1 MKKLAVRLLILLVV
15 AGVVGAGFYLIQRIP
30 KGEDDIPLAEV
41 KRGDLEVR
49 TYLRGELRAVRS
61 MTLTAPNLGS
71 QSQITR
77 LAPAGALAR
86 AKDLIVEFDD
96 SERRASLEDDELE
109 VQRIGENLVK
119 AETDL
124 DIRKSQDEVELV
136 KARFAVERA
145 QLENKKNEL
154 VGSIEARKNELTL
167 EEANRREAKL
177 KEDIKS
183 RLQQRE
189 AELSVLREQL
199 NKAQL
204 DSDRERRRIEQARV
218 LTPIAGLVSILE
230 NRAGGRGGFGQT
242 TPTIREGD
250 QIPAGMAVAQILDL
264 SEMELVAKVEEVERA
279 NLRETQEAVIYLD
292 ALPGKPV
299 TGKIKTLGSTAT
311 TNIFRGEATKKFD
324 TLLSLD
330 MRQLLENV
338 GASEQQIARILATAR
353 DNAQRGVF
361 GGGPAVPEAAAE
373 PGSGGRRSGG
383 QRAARGAPGAAAPAE
398 APQGG
403 PGVQQAGA
411 PQPEGAGGGGERSQ
425 RRGGFGANLSPEQ
438 REQMQK
444 AMQEALGGR
453 DISQLTPDERRQMFQ
468 KLRPQFGGGGR
479 GAGGQGG
486 PGGQGGFGGPPGGA
500 PGGFAPG
507 GPGGAG
513 ASSAQ
518 MPEFASLSLSR
529 PGGQRFT
536 AEDRANA
543 QLPAPPEEGSD
554 VDILLR
560 PGLLANAEI
569 IVERIPNT
577 LYVPFQGIFEAGSQH
592 IVYVKKGD
600 TFETRKVEVGSR
612 SESQIA
618 IKSGLE
624 EGEQIALAPPFDDG
638 SSATKK
644 KKAGQAAQPSFPGAG
659 GGEAP
664 PAGGGRRRR

>member
-15 AGVVGAGFYLIQRIP
+15 AGVVAAGFYIIQRIP
-30 KGEDDIPLAEV
+30 KEEDDIPLAEV

-77 LAPAGALAR
+77 LAPAGALAK

-109 VQRIGENLVK
+109 VQRIRENLVK

-154 VGSIEARKNELTL
+154 VGAIEARKNELTL

-204 DSDRERRRIEQARV
+204 DADRERRRIEQARV
-218 LTPIAGLVSILE
+218 LTPIAGLVSVLE

-264 SEMELVAKVEEVERA
+264 SEMELVAKIEEVERA

-330 MRQLLENV
+330 MRQLLDNV
-338 GASEQQIARILATAR
+338 GASEQQITRILATAR

-361 GGGPAVPEAAAE
+361 GGGPAVPESPAEPTGGGLGAQRASRGAAGPAAA
-373 PGSGGRRSGG
+373 
-383 QRAARGAPGAAAPAE
+383 A
-398 APQGG
+398 QGG
-403 PGVQQAGA
+403 PGGAPPAGA
-411 PQPEGAGGGGERSQ
+411 EGGRERGQ
-425 RRGGFGANLSPEQ
+425 RKGGGFGANLSPEQ

-453 DISQLTPDERRQMFQ
+453 DISQLSPEERRQMFQ
-468 KLRPQFGGGGR
+468 KLRPQFGGAGR
-479 GAGGQGG
+479 GVA
-486 PGGQGGFGGPPGGA
+486 GQGGFGGQSGGGA

-507 GPGGAG
+507 GAGGAG
-513 ASSAQ
+513 APSTAP
-518 MPEFASLSLSR
+518 MPEFASLSLAR
-529 PGGQRFT
+529 PGAQRFT

-560 PGLLANAEI
+560 PGLLA
-569 IVERIPNT
+569 
-577 LYVPFQGIFEAGSQH
+577 
-592 IVYVKKGD
+592 
-600 TFETRKVEVGSR
+600 
-612 SESQIA
+612 
-618 IKSGLE
+618 
-624 EGEQIALAPPFDDG
+624 
-638 SSATKK
+638 
-644 KKAGQAAQPSFPGAG
+644 FP
-659 GGEAP
+659 
-664 PAGGGRRRR
+664 

>member
-1 MKKLAVRLLILLVV
+1 MKKLAIRLLILLVV
-15 AGVVGAGFYLIQRIP
+15 AGVVAGAFYIIQRIP
-30 KGEDDIPLAEV
+30 KEEDEIPLAAV

-49 TYLRGELRAVRS
+49 AYLRGELRAVRS

-71 QSQITR
+71 QSQVTR
-77 LAPAGALAR
+77 LAPPGALAK

-109 VQRIGENLVK
+109 VQRIRENLVK

-136 KARFAVERA
+136 KARFAVETA

-154 VGSIEARKNELTL
+154 VGTIEARKNELTL
-167 EEANRREAKL
+167 EEANRKEAKL

-204 DSDRERRRIEQARV
+204 DADREKRRIEQARV

-279 NLRETQEAVIYLD
+279 NLQEGQEAVIYLD

-338 GASEQQIARILATAR
+338 GASGQQITRILATAR

-361 GGGPAVPEAAAE
+361 GGGPVAPELAAGPARAGRGRGPAAAASTPEAPAAPPAE
-373 PGSGGRRSGG
+373 PGG
-383 QRAARGAPGAAAPAE
+383 AE
-398 APQGG
+398 AGAQ
-403 PGVQQAGA
+403 PG
-411 PQPEGAGGGGERSQ
+411 Q
-425 RRGGFGANLSPEQ
+425 RRGGFGRNLSPEQ
-438 REQMQK
+438 REQFQK

-453 DISQLTPDERRQMFQ
+453 DISQLSPEERRQIFQ
-468 KLRPQFGGGGR
+468 KLRPQSGGGGGGGGR
-479 GAGGQGG
+479 GG
-486 PGGQGGFGGPPGGA
+486 PGGA
-500 PGGFAPG
+500 PGASGAAGPPDTAASPGAPV
-507 GPGGAG
+507 
-513 ASSAQ
+513 
-518 MPEFASLSLSR
+518 PEFASLSLAR
-529 PGGQRFT
+529 PGAQRFT
-536 AEDRANA
+536 AEDRASA
-543 QLPAPPEEGSD
+543 ELPAPPEEGSD

-569 IVERIPNT
+569 IVERIPDT
-577 LYVPFQGIFEAGSQH
+577 LYVPFQGIFEAGSQR
-592 IVYVKKGD
+592 IVYVKKGN
-600 TFETRKVEVGSR
+600 TFEKRKVEVGPR

-618 IKSGLE
+618 IKSGLK
-624 EGEQIALAPPFDDG
+624 EGEEIALAPPFDEG
-638 SSATKK
+638 GAAAKK
-644 KKAGQAAQPSFPGAG
+644 KKAGQAAQPSFPGGG
-659 GGEAP
+659 GGEATP

>member
-1 MKKLAVRLLILLVV
+1 MKKLAIRLLILLVV
-15 AGVVGAGFYLIQRIP
+15 AGVVAGAFYIIQRIP
-30 KGEDDIPLAEV
+30 KEDDEIPLATV

-49 TYLRGELRAVRS
+49 AYLRGELRAVRS

-71 QSQITR
+71 QSQVTR
-77 LAPAGALAR
+77 LAPAGALAK
-86 AKDLIVEFDD
+86 AKDLIAEFDD

-109 VQRIGENLVK
+109 VQRIKEDLVK

-124 DIRKSQDEVELV
+124 DIRKSQDDVELV
-136 KARFAVERA
+136 KARFAVETA

-154 VGSIEARKNELTL
+154 VGTIEARKNELTL
-167 EEANRREAKL
+167 EEANRKEAKL

-204 DSDRERRRIEQARV
+204 DADREKRRIEQARV

-279 NLRETQEAVIYLD
+279 NLLEGQEAVIYLD

-311 TNIFRGEATKKFD
+311 TNVFRGEATKKFD

-338 GASEQQIARILATAR
+338 GASETQIKRILATAR
-353 DNAQRGVF
+353 DNANRGVF
-361 GGGPAVPEAAAE
+361 GGGPVASE
-373 PGSGGRRSGG
+373 PSAGPSRGGRG
-383 QRAARGAPGAAAPAE
+383 
-398 APQGG
+398 GG
-403 PGVQQAGA
+403 PAAAGA
-411 PQPEGAGGGGERSQ
+411 PEAVPAGPGGAEAGAQPGQ
-425 RRGGFGANLSPEQ
+425 RRGGFGRNLSPEQ
-438 REQMQK
+438 REQFQK

-453 DISQLTPDERRQMFQ
+453 DISQLSPDERRQIFQ
-468 KLRPQFGGGGR
+468 KLRPQGGGGR
-479 GAGGQGG
+479 GGGGRGGAGGQGG
-486 PGGQGGFGGPPGGA
+486 GA
-500 PGGFAPG
+500 PGAFGAA
-507 GPGGAG
+507 GPADAG
-513 ASSAQ
+513 APSATPV
-518 MPEFASLSLSR
+518 PEFASLSLSR
-529 PGGQRFT
+529 PGAQRFT

-543 QLPAPPEEGSD
+543 ELPAPPEEGSD

-577 LYVPFQGIFEAGSQH
+577 LYVPFQGIFEAGSQR
-592 IVYVKKGD
+592 IVYVKKGN
-600 TFETRKVEVGSR
+600 TFETRKVEVGPR

-618 IKSGLE
+618 IKSGLK
-624 EGEQIALAPPFDDG
+624 EGEEIALTPPFDEG
-638 SSATKK
+638 RAAAKK
-644 KKAGQAAQPSFPGAG
+644 KKAGQTAQPSFPGG
-659 GGEAP
+659 GGGDATP

>member
-1 MKKLAVRLLILLVV
+1 MKKLAVRLLVLLIL
-15 AGVVGAGFYLIQRIP
+15 AGVAAGAYYLIQRIP
-30 KGEDDIPLAEV
+30 KEEDDIPLAEV

-49 TYLRGELRAVRS
+49 AYLRGELRAVRS
-61 MTLTAPNLGS
+61 ITLTAPNLGS
-71 QSQITR
+71 QSQVTQ
-77 LAPAGALAR
+77 LAPAGALAK

-96 SERRASLEDDELE
+96 SERRAALEDDELE
-109 VQRIGENLVK
+109 VQRIRENLIK

-136 KARFAVERA
+136 KARYAVTKAE
-145 QLENKKNEL
+145 LENKKNEL
-154 VGSIEARKNELTL
+154 VGAIEARKNQLTL
-167 EEANRREAKL
+167 EEANSREQKL

-204 DSDRERRRIEQARV
+204 DADRERRRIDQARV

-242 TPTIREGD
+242 TPAIREGD
-250 QIPAGMAVAQILDL
+250 QIPAGMAVTQMLDL

-279 NLRETQEAVIYLD
+279 ALSEGQEAVIYLD

-299 TGKIKTLGSTAT
+299 TGKIKTLASTAT
-311 TNIFRGEATKKFD
+311 TNVFRGEATKKFD
-324 TLLSLD
+324 TVLSLD

-338 GASEQQIARILATAR
+338 GASEQQITRILATAR

-361 GGGPAVPEAAAE
+361 GGGPVAPNPGAAFF
-373 PGSGGRRSGG
+373 
-383 QRAARGAPGAAAPAE
+383 GAPGGGAMVVAGGDSAPS
-398 APQGG
+398 
-403 PGVQQAGA
+403 
-411 PQPEGAGGGGERSQ
+411 GGGGEGPRAGRQ
-425 RRGGFGANLSPEQ
+425 RAGGAGEGPGGAAGPGGAGGAAGGTPGQGRGGFGRNLSPEQ

-453 DISQLTPDERRQMFQ
+453 DPSQLSPEERRALFQ
-468 KLRPQFGGGGR
+468 KLRPQGARAGGGR
-479 GAGGQGG
+479 GAGQ
-486 PGGQGGFGGPPGGA
+486 A
-500 PGGFAPG
+500 APG
-507 GPGGAG
+507 GPGDVSPGGPAG
-513 ASSAQ
+513 GPASA
-518 MPEFASLSLSR
+518 PDVPSLSLSR
-529 PGGQRFT
+529 PGAQGFT
-536 AEDRANA
+536 AEDRAQA
-543 QLPAPPEEGSD
+543 KLPAPPEEGSD

-569 IVERIPNT
+569 IVERIPDT
-577 LYVPFQGIFEAGSQH
+577 LYVPFHGVFEVGVGH
-592 IVYVKKGD
+592 VVYVKKGD
-600 TFETRKVEVGSR
+600 TFEPRKVEVGPR

-624 EGEQIALAPPFDDG
+624 EGEQIALALPFDDG
-638 SSATKK
+638 RAEKK
-644 KKAGQAAQPSFPGAG
+644 KKAAEPAQPSFPGGG
-659 GGEAP
+659 GGEAAP

>member
-1 MKKLAVRLLILLVV
+1 MKKLAIRLLILLVV
-15 AGVVGAGFYLIQRIP
+15 AGVVAGAFYIIQRIP
-30 KGEDDIPLAEV
+30 KEDDEIPLATV

-49 TYLRGELRAVRS
+49 AYLRGELRAVRS

-71 QSQITR
+71 QSQVTR
-77 LAPAGALAR
+77 LAPAGALAK
-86 AKDLIVEFDD
+86 AKDLIAEFDD

-109 VQRIGENLVK
+109 VQRIKEDLVK

-124 DIRKSQDEVELV
+124 DIRKSQDDVELV
-136 KARFAVERA
+136 KARFAVETA

-154 VGSIEARKNELTL
+154 VGTIEARKNELTL
-167 EEANRREAKL
+167 EEANRKEAKL

-204 DSDRERRRIEQARV
+204 DADREKRRIEQARV

-279 NLRETQEAVIYLD
+279 NLLEGQEAVIYLD

-311 TNIFRGEATKKFD
+311 TNVFRGEATKKFD

-338 GASEQQIARILATAR
+338 GASETQIKRILATAR
-353 DNAQRGVF
+353 DNANRGVF
-361 GGGPAVPEAAAE
+361 GGGPVASE
-373 PGSGGRRSGG
+373 PSAGPSRGGRG
-383 QRAARGAPGAAAPAE
+383 
-398 APQGG
+398 GG
-403 PGVQQAGA
+403 PAAAGA
-411 PQPEGAGGGGERSQ
+411 PEAVPAGPGGAEAGAQPGQ
-425 RRGGFGANLSPEQ
+425 RRGGFGRNLSPEQ
-438 REQMQK
+438 CEQFQK

-453 DISQLTPDERRQMFQ
+453 DISQLSPDERRQIFQ
-468 KLRPQFGGGGR
+468 KLRPQGGGGR
-479 GAGGQGG
+479 GGGGRGGAGGQGG
-486 PGGQGGFGGPPGGA
+486 GA
-500 PGGFAPG
+500 PGAFGAA
-507 GPGGAG
+507 GPADAG
-513 ASSAQ
+513 APSATPV
-518 MPEFASLSLSR
+518 PEFASLSLSR
-529 PGGQRFT
+529 PGAQRFT

-543 QLPAPPEEGSD
+543 ELPAPPEEGSD

-577 LYVPFQGIFEAGSQH
+577 LYVPFQGIFEAGSQR
-592 IVYVKKGD
+592 IVYVKKGN
-600 TFETRKVEVGSR
+600 TFETRKVEVGPR

-618 IKSGLE
+618 IKSGLK
-624 EGEQIALAPPFDDG
+624 EGEEIALTPPFDEG
-638 SSATKK
+638 RAAAKK
-644 KKAGQAAQPSFPGAG
+644 KKAGQTAQPSFPGG
-659 GGEAP
+659 GGGDATP

>member
-1 MKKLAVRLLILLVV
+1 MKKLAVRLLVLLAV
-15 AGVVGAGFYLIQRIP
+15 AGVVAAGFYIIQRIP
-30 KGEDDIPLAEV
+30 KEEDEIPLAVV

-61 MTLTAPNLGS
+61 MTLTSPNLGS

-77 LAPAGALAR
+77 LAPAGALAK

-109 VQRIGENLVK
+109 VQRIRENLLK
-119 AETDL
+119 AQTDL

-145 QLENKKNEL
+145 LLQNKKNEL
-154 VGSIEARKNELTL
+154 VGTIEARKNELTL
-167 EEANRREAKL
+167 EEANRRETKL

-189 AELSVLREQL
+189 AELAVLREQL

-204 DSDRERRRIEQARV
+204 DADRERRRIEQARV

-250 QIPAGMAVAQILDL
+250 QIPAGMAVSQILDL
-264 SEMELVAKVEEVERA
+264 SEMELVAKIEEVERA
-279 NLRETQEAVIYLD
+279 NLQEGQEAVIYLD

-311 TNIFRGEATKKFD
+311 SNIFRGEATKKFD

-330 MRQLLENV
+330 MRQLLDNV
-338 GASEQQIARILATAR
+338 GASQQQITRILATAR

-361 GGGPAVPEAAAE
+361 GGGPAASESAAE
-373 PGSGGRRSGG
+373 PSGRGPSAESASGGR
-383 QRAARGAPGAAAPAE
+383 PGAVASAE
-398 APQGG
+398 GG
-403 PGVQQAGA
+403 PGGVRKGGA
-411 PQPEGAGGGGERSQ
+411 EGGGPSGQQ
-425 RRGGFGANLSPEQ
+425 RGGGFGRNLSPEQ

-453 DISQLTPDERRQMFQ
+453 DISQLSPEERRELFQ

-486 PGGQGGFGGPPGGA
+486 GA
-500 PGGFAPG
+500 PGGFAAG
-507 GPGGAG
+507 GPGGA
-513 ASSAQ
+513 AAPSAAAD
-518 MPEFASLSLSR
+518 PEFASLSLAR
-529 PGGQRFT
+529 PGAQRFT
-536 AEDRANA
+536 AEDRAQA

-592 IVYVKKGD
+592 IVYVKKGN
-600 TFETRKVEVGSR
+600 TFETRKIEVGSR

-638 SSATKK
+638 RSTVKK
-644 KKAGQAAQPSFPGAG
+644 KKTGEPAQPSFPGAG
-659 GGEAP
+659 GGDAAP
-664 PAGGGRRRR
+664 PAGGGRKRR

>member
-15 AGVVGAGFYLIQRIP
+15 AGVVAAGFYIIQRIP
-30 KGEDDIPLAEV
+30 KEEDDIPLAEV

-77 LAPAGALAR
+77 LAPAGALAK

-109 VQRIGENLVK
+109 VQRIRENLVK

-154 VGSIEARKNELTL
+154 VGAIEARKNELTL

-204 DSDRERRRIEQARV
+204 DADRERRRIEQARV
-218 LTPIAGLVSILE
+218 LTPIAGLVSVLE

-264 SEMELVAKVEEVERA
+264 SEMELVAKIEEVERA

-330 MRQLLENV
+330 MRQLLVNV
-338 GASEQQIARILATAR
+338 GASEQQITRILATAR

-361 GGGPAVPEAAAE
+361 GGGPAVPESPAE
-373 PGSGGRRSGG
+373 PTTGGGPG
-383 QRAARGAPGAAAPAE
+383 AQRASRGAPGAAAPAE
-398 APQGG
+398 ADQGG
-403 PGVQQAGA
+403 PGGARPAGA
-411 PQPEGAGGGGERSQ
+411 EGGRERGQ
-425 RRGGFGANLSPEQ
+425 RKGGGFGANLSPEQ

-453 DISQLTPDERRQMFQ
+453 DISQLSPEERRQMFQ
-468 KLRPQFGGGGR
+468 KLRPQFGGAGR
-479 GAGGQGG
+479 GVA
-486 PGGQGGFGGPPGGA
+486 GQGGFGGQSGGGA

-507 GPGGAG
+507 GAGGAG
-513 ASSAQ
+513 APSTAP
-518 MPEFASLSLSR
+518 MPEFASLSLAR
-529 PGGQRFT
+529 PGAQRFT

-659 GGEAP
+659 GAEAP

>member
-1 MKKLAVRLLILLVV
+1 MKKLAVRLLVLLVV
-15 AGVVGAGFYLIQRIP
+15 AGVVAGGFYLIQRIP
-30 KGEDDIPLAEV
+30 KEEDEIPLAEV

-61 MTLTAPNLGS
+61 VTVTAPNLGS

-86 AKDLIVEFDD
+86 AKNLIIEFDD
-96 SERRASLEDDELE
+96 SERRAALEDDELE
-109 VQRIGENLVK
+109 VQRIRENLLK

-136 KARFAVERA
+136 KARIAVERA
-145 QLENKKNEL
+145 ELQNKKNEL
-154 VGSIEARKNELTL
+154 VGAIEARKNELTL
-167 EEANRREAKL
+167 EEAQRREAKL
-177 KEDIKS
+177 KDDIRS
-183 RLQQRE
+183 RLEQRE
-189 AELSVLREQL
+189 AELAVLREQL

-204 DSDRERRRIEQARV
+204 DADRERRRIEQARV

-230 NRAGGRGGFGQT
+230 NRSGGRGGFGQT

-264 SEMELVAKVEEVERA
+264 SEMELVAKVDEIERA
-279 NLRETQEAVIYLD
+279 NLQEGQEAVIYLD

-299 TGKIKTLGSTAT
+299 TGKIKTLASTAT

-330 MRQLLENV
+330 MRQLLDNV
-338 GASEQQIARILATAR
+338 GASPQQITRILATAR
-353 DNAQRGVF
+353 DNAQRGIF
-361 GGGPAVPEAAAE
+361 GGGMPAPEPSGEPSRGGSESAAAG
-373 PGSGGRRSGG
+373 PSGVASSTES
-383 QRAARGAPGAAAPAE
+383 AP
-398 APQGG
+398 GG
-403 PGVQQAGA
+403 PGDFRQ
-411 PQPEGAGGGGERSQ
+411 GGEGGEQRGQ
-425 RRGGFGANLSPEQ
+425 RRGGGFGRNLSPEQ
-438 REQMQK
+438 REQMRK

-453 DISQLTPDERRQMFQ
+453 DISQLSQEERRALFQ
-468 KLRPQFGGGGR
+468 KLRPQL
-479 GAGGQGG
+479 GAGGRG
-486 PGGQGGFGGPPGGA
+486 PGGQGGAAGQEGGA
-500 PGGFAPG
+500 SGGLAAG
-507 GPGGAG
+507 GLGGA
-513 ASSAQ
+513 AAPSAAAV
-518 MPEFASLSLSR
+518 PEFASLSLAR
-529 PGGQRFT
+529 PGAQRFT
-536 AEDRANA
+536 AEDRAQA
-543 QLPAPPEEGSD
+543 ELPAAPEEGSD

-569 IVERIPNT
+569 IVERIPDT

-600 TFETRKVEVGSR
+600 AFETRKVEVGPR

-624 EGEQIALAPPFDDG
+624 KGELIALTPPFG
-638 SSATKK
+638 EARSAAKK
-644 KKAGQAAQPSFPGAG
+644 KKTAQTDQPSLPGAG
-659 GGEAP
+659 GGDATP

>member
-15 AGVVGAGFYLIQRIP
+15 AGVVAAGFYIIQRIP
-30 KGEDDIPLAEV
+30 KEEDEIPLAEV

-109 VQRIGENLVK
+109 VQRIRENLVK

-154 VGSIEARKNELTL
+154 VGAIEARKNELTL

-264 SEMELVAKVEEVERA
+264 SEMELVAKIEEVERA

-292 ALPGKPV
+292 ALPGTPV

-361 GGGPAVPEAAAE
+361 GGGPPVAESSEPTGRGPGAQRASRGVAGGAPTAEAVQGGLGGGQPVGAE
-373 PGSGGRRSGG
+373 GGRERG
-383 QRAARGAPGAAAPAE
+383 QRK
-398 APQGG
+398 
-403 PGVQQAGA
+403 
-411 PQPEGAGGGGERSQ
+411 
-425 RRGGFGANLSPEQ
+425 GGFGANLSPEQ

-453 DISQLTPDERRQMFQ
+453 DISQLSPEERRQMFQ

-479 GAGGQGG
+479 RT
-486 PGGQGGFGGPPGGA
+486 GGQGGFGGQQGTGGPA
-500 PGGFAPG
+500 GGFAPG

-513 ASSAQ
+513 GPSAAS
-518 MPEFASLSLSR
+518 MPEFASLSLAR
-529 PGGQRFT
+529 PGAQRFT

-569 IVERIPNT
+569 IVERIPDT

>member
-15 AGVVGAGFYLIQRIP
+15 AGVVAAGFYIIQRIP
-30 KGEDDIPLAEV
+30 KEEDEIPLAEV

-71 QSQITR
+71 QSQVTR

-109 VQRIGENLVK
+109 VQRIRENLVK

-154 VGSIEARKNELTL
+154 VGAIEARKNELTL

-264 SEMELVAKVEEVERA
+264 SEMELVAKIEEVERA

-361 GGGPAVPEAAAE
+361 GGGPPVAESSEPTGRGPGAQRASRGAAGGAPTAEAA
-373 PGSGGRRSGG
+373 
-383 QRAARGAPGAAAPAE
+383 
-398 APQGG
+398 QGG
-403 PGVQQAGA
+403 PGGGQPAGA
-411 PQPEGAGGGGERSQ
+411 EGGRERGQ
-425 RRGGFGANLSPEQ
+425 RKGGFGANLSPEQ

-453 DISQLTPDERRQMFQ
+453 DISQLSPDERRQMFQ

-479 GAGGQGG
+479 GTGGQGAF
-486 PGGQGGFGGPPGGA
+486 GGQQGAGGPAGGFT
-500 PGGFAPG
+500 PG

-513 ASSAQ
+513 GPSAAA
-518 MPEFASLSLSR
+518 MPEFASLSLAR
-529 PGGQRFT
+529 PGAQRFT

-659 GGEAP
+659 GGETP

>member
-1 MKKLAVRLLILLVV
+1 MKKLLVRLLVLLVV
-15 AGVVGAGFYLIQRIP
+15 AGVVAAAYYIIQRIP
-30 KGEDDIPLAEV
+30 KEDDEIPLAEV

-77 LAPAGALAR
+77 LAPAGALAK

-109 VQRIGENLVK
+109 VERIRENLLK

-154 VGSIEARKNELTL
+154 VGAIEARKNELTL

-189 AELSVLREQL
+189 AELAVLREQL

-204 DSDRERRRIEQARV
+204 DADRERRRIEQARV
-218 LTPIAGLVSILE
+218 LTPIAGLVSVLE

-279 NLRETQEAVIYLD
+279 SLLEQQEAVIYLD

-299 TGKIKTLGSTAT
+299 VGKIKTLASTASS
-311 TNIFRGEATKKFD
+311 NIFRGEATKKFD

-361 GGGPAVPEAAAE
+361 GGGPIAVE
-373 PGSGGRRSGG
+373 PSAGPSN
-383 QRAARGAPGAAAPAE
+383 
-398 APQGG
+398 GG
-403 PGVQQAGA
+403 PGGAGSVA
-411 PQPEGAGGGGERSQ
+411 SVGAARDGEAAQGGAGGVRAGGAETGAQPGQ
-425 RRGGFGANLSPEQ
+425 RRGGGFGRNISPEQ

-453 DISQLTPDERRQMFQ
+453 DISQLSQEERRQLFQ
-468 KLRPQFGGGGR
+468 KLRPQSG
-479 GAGGQGG
+479 
-486 PGGQGGFGGPPGGA
+486 GGA
-500 PGGFAPG
+500 PGGRSGQG
-507 GPGGAG
+507 GVVGQPGGAASG
-513 ASSAQ
+513 AAPSAGPAAAGAPAA
-518 MPEFASLSLSR
+518 MAVPEFASLSLSR
-529 PGGQRFT
+529 PGAQRFT
-536 AEDRANA
+536 AQDRANA

-577 LYVPFQGIFEAGSQH
+577 LYVPFQGVFEAGAQH

-600 TFETRKVEVGSR
+600 TFETRKVEVGPR
-612 SESQIA
+612 SESQIS

-638 SSATKK
+638 RSAPK
-644 KKAGQAAQPSFPGAG
+644 KKAGEPAQPSFPGAG
-659 GGEAP
+659 GGDAAP
-664 PAGGGRRRR
+664 AAGGGRRRR

>member
-1 MKKLAVRLLILLVV
+1 MKKLAVRLLVLLIV
-15 AGVVGAGFYLIQRIP
+15 AGVVAAGFYIIQRIP
-30 KGEDDIPLAEV
+30 KEEDEIPLASV

-77 LAPAGALAR
+77 LAPAGALAK

-109 VQRIGENLVK
+109 VQRIRENLLK

-124 DIRKSQDEVELV
+124 DIRKSQDEVDLV

-145 QLENKKNEL
+145 QLQNKKNEL
-154 VGSIEARKNELTL
+154 VGAIEARKNELTL
-167 EEANRREAKL
+167 EEAQRREEKL

-189 AELSVLREQL
+189 AELAVLREQL

-204 DSDRERRRIEQARV
+204 DADREQRRIEQARV

-279 NLRETQEAVIYLD
+279 NLQEGQESVIYLD

-299 TGKIKTLGSTAT
+299 KGKIKTLASTAT

-338 GASEQQIARILATAR
+338 GASQQQITRILATAR

-361 GGGPAVPEAAAE
+361 GGGGAAPQPVAEE
-373 PGSGGRRSGG
+373 PGAGGRVGRGVRGG
-383 QRAARGAPGAAAPAE
+383 AQGGPAAFAAGD
-398 APQGG
+398 PQGG
-403 PGVQQAGA
+403 GQPGGF
-411 PQPEGAGGGGERSQ
+411 QPGGGQGAGGQGGG
-425 RRGGFGANLSPEQ
+425 RRGGFGRNLTPEQ
-438 REQMQK
+438 REQFQK

-453 DISQLTPDERRQMFQ
+453 DISQLSPEERRQLFQ
-468 KLRPQFGGGGR
+468 KIRPQGA
-479 GAGGQGG
+479 AGGTGR
-486 PGGQGGFGGPPGGA
+486 GGFGGQQSGPPA
-500 PGGFAPG
+500 
-507 GPGGAG
+507 AG
-513 ASSAQ
+513 AAPAGAAAPAV
-518 MPEFASLSLSR
+518 PEFASLSLAR
-529 PGGQRFT
+529 PGAQRFT

-543 QLPAPPEEGSD
+543 ELPAPPEEGSD
-554 VDILLR
+554 VDVLLR

-569 IVERIPNT
+569 IVERIPDT
-577 LYVPFQGIFEAGSQH
+577 LYVPFQGIFEAGTSH

-600 TFETRKVEVGSR
+600 TFETRKVEVGPR
-612 SESQIA
+612 SESQIS
-618 IKSGLE
+618 IKNGLQ

-638 SSATKK
+638 SAAAKK
-644 KKAGQAAQPSFPGAG
+644 KKTAQQPAQPSFPGG
-659 GGEAP
+659 GGGDAAP